1 MGVPLLCS
9 GNNKEDTVHGEEK
22 MGRRVENEI
31 RNAAR
36 LCVYVCVCGG
46 GQNHVGLCRQL
57 SGLQL
62 LF

>member
-1 MGVPLLCS
+1 MWEVHLARS

-31 RNAAR
+31 RNAA
-36 LCVYVCVCGG
+36 CVCVGG
-46 GQNHVGLCRQL
+46 SESCRVCRQL

-62 LF
+62 LC